1 MNKKLLAIMLIAT
14 MLFASSCNKNDK
26 DNTNDQNSENGGI
39 TNNSI
44 VLEEGEVVFK
54 GQVLSNYSTF
64 MEVEIID
71 SEIAFGKYI
80 ALISAKTEFYDK
92 DGNAI
97 DREDITTDNV
107 IEIVFSGQVMNSYPP
122 KISAKRIYLN

>member
-1 MNKKLLAIMLIAT
+1 MLIAT

>member
-26 DNTNDQNSENGGI
+26 DNANDQNSENGGI

-80 ALISAKTEFYDK
+80 ALIGAKTEFYDK

-97 DREDITTDNV
+97 EREDITTDNV